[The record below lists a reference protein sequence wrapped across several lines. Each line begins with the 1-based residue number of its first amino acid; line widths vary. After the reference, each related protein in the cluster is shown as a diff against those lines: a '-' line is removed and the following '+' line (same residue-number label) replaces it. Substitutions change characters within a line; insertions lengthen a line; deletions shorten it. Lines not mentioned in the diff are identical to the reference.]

1 MGQEENAMSNILHQT
16 GTLAGFSGL
25 LTCLF
30 AGGARLTG
38 IHWLM
43 GFEIV
48 TLLQIG
54 IGGMVLGCFCL
65 LLVLTGQNRRQ

>member
-1 MGQEENAMSNILHQT
+1 MPNTLRPF
-16 GTLAGFSGL
+16 GTLAGIVGL

-30 AGGARLTG
+30 AGALRLG
-38 IHWLM
+38 GQHWLM
-43 GFEIV
+43 GFEIL

-65 LLVLTGQNRRQ
+65 LLVLTGRASQPTPNR

>member
-1 MGQEENAMSNILHQT
+1 MSKQLRQF
-16 GTLAGFSGL
+16 GTLAGIIGL

-30 AGGARLTG
+30 AGVARLAG
-38 IHWLM
+38 MRWLM

-54 IGGMVLGCFCL
+54 IGGMVLGCYCL
-65 LLVLTGQNRRQ
+65 LLVLTDHPIPPAKD